1 MFSSYERNTAGSMI
15 EYSRI
20 IAETN
25 IRVFMYAGDWDDTVP
40 WTYTVS
46 NIEKLGMRQNGPIV
60 HWINS
65 KTSQH
70 IGFKRLYTQ
79 GTREI
84 KLWIVK
90 GAGREVASS
99 KREAAL

>member
-1 MFSSYERNTAGSMI
+1 MI